1 MIITANFSQYFRKN
15 CAIPINSVVL
25 LAKIRFFAYLF
36 RFCTK
41 RCVLKI
47 KICQMNENT
56 KKSREKLI
64 KGKIIGDFLNNG
76 DFYAKIVQ
84 KQRTAAAV
92 RY

>member
-1 MIITANFSQYFRKN
+1 
-15 CAIPINSVVL
+15 
-25 LAKIRFFAYLF
+25 
-36 RFCTK
+36 
-41 RCVLKI
+41 
-47 KICQMNENT
+47 MNENT

-92 RY
+92 RC